1 MPTWYEEDK
10 YEVDMVRKPA
20 DYEED
25 DHDEAHLDNLPLL
38 LHSPGDGRLPDGVL
52 THAEQV
58 VPATP

>member
-1 MPTWYEEDK
+1 
-10 YEVDMVRKPA
+10 MVGEPA

-25 DHDEAHLDNLPLL
+25 DHNEAHLDNLPLL
-38 LHSPGDGRLPDGVL
+38 LHSPGNGWLPDGVL